1 MEDPTGPPLTFHALR
16 RAFKASIAEHLI
28 PEAQWAD
35 HCRALLRELT
45 HTAHV
50 DSGLVNWI
58 VRGEMAGHTMG
69 NGRRA
74 CR

>member
-16 RAFKASIAEHLI
+16 RAFKTSIAEHLI
-28 PEAQWAD
+28 PEAQWTD
-35 HCRALLRELT
+35 HCKALLRELT
-45 HTAHV
+45 RKAHV

-58 VRGEMAGHTMG
+58 VRGEMTGRVQG
-69 NGRRA
+69 SGRRA